1 MNNKMSAVRLGIFIF
16 IGTVILVIGIFLL
29 GNKESMF
36 KSTFTVKTYF
46 RNVEGLRTGAPVRLS
61 GIDVGS
67 VKDIRITGDTSGKVE
82 VTLRLIHEIHQF
94 IRTDTKASIETEGL
108 VGNKIMILHIGSSAS
123 QQVAE
128 GGFIQSKESIGFAA
142 IIEETQGALQYTKAM
157 TKDLSEIIN
166 KVNNGEGSIGKL
178 INDDALYNNTN
189 RLLSSADKS
198 LGAITTKLDELTD
211 LINSLGEGVQSVIT
225 HVDKAVVNIDDVI
238 KNIKSGKGVLGNLVS
253 DKSEYDTSIVSIL
266 NNIVKIS
273 DETRKG
279 ASRFAENMEA
289 LKHNWLFKN
298 YFEQRGYWEK
308 SEYEAELDAKLN
320 ELKERTSVLDK
331 KIETLKKLEEKYE
344 KNK

>member
-46 RNVEGLRTGAPVRLS
+46 KDVEGLRAGAPVRLS

-67 VKDIRITGDTSGKVE
+67 VKAINIVGDASGKVE

-94 IRTDTKASIETEGL
+94 VRTDTKASIETEGL
-108 VGNKIMILHIGSSAS
+108 VGNKILILHIGSSAA
-123 QQVAE
+123 QQVQE
-128 GGFIQSKESIGFAA
+128 GGFIQSKETIGFAA
-142 IIEETQGALQYTKAM
+142 IIEETQGTLQYTKAM

-166 KVNNGEGSIGKL
+166 KVNTGQGSMGKL
-178 INDDALYNNTN
+178 INDDALYTNTN
-189 RLLSSADKS
+189 RLINSADKS

-211 LINSLGEGVQSVIT
+211 IINSLGAGVQSVIGN
-225 HVDKAVVNIDDVI
+225 VDKAVTDIDNVI
-238 KNIKSGKGVLGNLVS
+238 KDVKSGKGVLGALVS
-253 DKSEYDTSIVSIL
+253 EKSSYDTSIVSIL

-289 LKHNWLFKN
+289 LKHNWLFKG

-308 SEYEAELDAKLN
+308 DNYEAELDAKLN
-320 ELKERTSVLDK
+320 ELKERTSVLDQ

-344 KNK
+344 KK